1 MSKLQQKQAAK
12 EQAEAAAKLF
22 VAKSPLVKLLKDDLK
37 TEQRLDKIATEI
49 YNNLVNILSECEPVF
64 DDLFKKDALLE
75 LIEDIYQAYPAKV
88 AIRKTMINNAY
99 KLTVGAKVNG
109 KWAKGIGFAAMLA
122 AVKDCEDKTLQ
133 GIRDALVAAKP
144 DDMRTKNNRGPQ
156 GPAVEKPE
164 SKPQTLPLDSG
175 VDPAS
180 LSHAERLREA
190 LRYLSCCNELLKIAD
205 GDEDLIKQVL
215 KLKEAFNAKLVKEQQ
230 AA

>member
-1 MSKLQQKQAAK
+1 MSKLADKQRAK

-22 VAKSPLVKLLKDDLK
+22 IAKSPLVKLFDADVKV
-37 TEQRLDKIATEI
+37 EVRSDKLTTEI
-49 YNNLVNILSECEPVF
+49 YNNLVSILSECEPVF
-64 DDLFKKDALLE
+64 DDLYKKDALIE
-75 LIEDIYQAYPAKV
+75 LIEKTYQAYPAKV
-88 AIRKTMINNAY
+88 AIRKTIFNNAY

-109 KWAKGIGFAAMLA
+109 KWAKGIGF
-122 AVKDCEDKTLQ
+122 VKMMTVVKECEFKTLQ
-133 GIRDALVAAKP
+133 GVRDALAAAKP
-144 DDMRTKNNRGPQ
+144 DSMKTGNNRGPQ
-156 GPAVEKPE
+156 GPAVEKPDN
-164 SKPQTLPLDSG
+164 KPQSLPLDSG
-175 VDPAS
+175 IDPAN

>member
-1 MSKLQQKQAAK
+1 MSKLADKQRAK

-22 VAKSPLVKLLKDDLK
+22 IAKSPLVKLFDADVKV
-37 TEQRLDKIATEI
+37 EVRSDKLTTEI
-49 YNNLVNILSECEPVF
+49 YNNLVSILSECEPVF
-64 DDLFKKDALLE
+64 DDLYKKDALIE
-75 LIEDIYQAYPAKV
+75 LIEKTYQAYPAKV
-88 AIRKTMINNAY
+88 AIRKTIFNNAY

-109 KWAKGIGFAAMLA
+109 KWAKGIGF
-122 AVKDCEDKTLQ
+122 VKMMTIVKECEFKTLQ
-133 GIRDALVAAKP
+133 GVRDALAAAKP

-156 GPAVEKPE
+156 GPRVQANQDP
-164 SKPQTLPLDSG
+164 LPLDSG
-175 VDPAS
+175 IDPAS